1 MPERMVI
8 IVNNGTP
15 DRLLGMAVL
24 VSGAVALDMEVDIY
38 LMLWGVYAFRKDV
51 VEKNKELIEHK
62 ELASQVEEGL
72 KRAGLKP
79 WYEMLKELK
88 EMGTVRIHACG
99 AAAKAWNATLDNLIL
114 VDDMCGAT
122 EMVDAA
128 KRADVALFI

>member
-1 MPERMVI
+1 MSERMVI

-38 LMLWGVYAFRKDV
+38 LMLWGVYAFKKDV

-62 ELASQVEEGL
+62 DLAPQVEEGL
-72 KRAGLKP
+72 KGAGLKP

-99 AAAKAWNATLDNLIL
+99 AALKAWNATKDDLIL
-114 VDDMCGAT
+114 VDDVIGAT
-122 EMVDAA
+122 EMVTAA
-128 KRADVALFI
+128 KEANVALFI